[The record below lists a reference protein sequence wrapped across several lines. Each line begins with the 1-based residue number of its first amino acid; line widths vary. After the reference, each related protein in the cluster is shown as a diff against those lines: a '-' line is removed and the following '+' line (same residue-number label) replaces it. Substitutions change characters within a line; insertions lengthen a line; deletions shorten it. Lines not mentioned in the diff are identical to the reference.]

1 LAASR
6 PSPPPSRRARGVR
19 IAAAA
24 WTALRRVLSG
34 GWDFIKRVYFKAE
47 QDDIFFL
54 AGAVAFNLLL
64 AAAPFILLLVS
75 IFSLV
80 LSRVVENPR
89 RVALEYV
96 FRILPPTPAVERA
109 TIEIVRLLLEGSTGY
124 GLLGLGL
131 FVWTSTRLSGTLR
144 GVLKS
149 IFDLP
154 EERDIIRGKLFDLG
168 MVLIAGTLFLLNTG
182 ISLVLEAVN
191 KYGIHWLGVEDYVE
205 VKRYMA
211 FWPRLA
217 AFLFIYLMFLLM
229 YRFLPKRRTPW
240 KTALVAASFASVAWE
255 LLKGL
260 FSWYFGSGAGSS
272 RVYGAL
278 LAPVLLMLWVYYSAL
293 VFMLGGEVGQ
303 VYDLLRVRR
312 RQREM
317 LE

>member
-1 LAASR
+1 
-6 PSPPPSRRARGVR
+6 VF
-19 IAAAA
+19 AAA

-34 GWDFIKRVYFKAE
+34 GWDFVKRVYFKAE
-47 QDDIFFL
+47 EDEIFFL
-54 AGAVAFNLLL
+54 AGGVAFDLML

-75 IFSLV
+75 IFSIV
-80 LSRVVENPR
+80 LARVVENPR

-96 FRILPPTPAVERA
+96 FRILPPSATVERA

-124 GLLGLGL
+124 GLLGLAL
-131 FVWTSTRLSGTLR
+131 FVWTSTRLSAALR

-154 EERDIIRGKLFDLG
+154 EERDFIRGKLFDLG
-168 MVLIAGTLFLLNTG
+168 MVLVAGTLFVLNTG

-205 VKRYMA
+205 VKRYME

-229 YRFLPKRRTPW
+229 YRFLPKRRTAW
-240 KTALVAASFASVAWE
+240 KTSLVAASFAAVAWE

-260 FSWYFGSGAGSS
+260 FAAYVNSGSGHS

-278 LAPVLLMLWVYYSAL
+278 LAPVLLMFWVYYSAL
-293 VFMLGGEVGQ
+293 VFMRGGEVGQ
-303 VYDLLRVRR
+303 VYELLRVRR
-312 RQREM
+312 RQREL